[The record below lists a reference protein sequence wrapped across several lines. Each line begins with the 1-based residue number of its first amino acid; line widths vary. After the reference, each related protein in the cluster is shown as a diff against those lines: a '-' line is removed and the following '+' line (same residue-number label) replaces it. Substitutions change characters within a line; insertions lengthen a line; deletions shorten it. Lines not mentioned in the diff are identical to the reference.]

1 VLKGLY
7 FAVFVGAYWLGTLSF
22 GIELPLTL
30 AIAATPAILM
40 AGVVPITPAG
50 LGTQQAVL
58 LYLLAPNGDE
68 AANHAIGH
76 TVPVVLI
83 LFRCL
88 IGLRYLSE
96 LPKLRRAVAEQIA
109 GD

>member
-1 VLKGLY
+1 
-7 FAVFVGAYWLGTLSF
+7 LSF

-50 LGTQQAVL
+50 LGTQQAVM
-58 LYLLAPNGDE
+58 LYFFAPYGDE
-68 AANHAIGH
+68 AAILAFGL
-76 TVPVVLI
+76 TFPVALI

-109 GD
+109 GGR